1 MLLVAEGITF
11 GEAITNMIIGLL
23 VVFFALAFLCFVISL
38 FGIFKKRGEKA
49 AAKKA
54 AAAAKETKAPEVDVV
69 VPAEPIVVETPA
81 NDDTIIAVITAAI
94 EAATGMQPGSF
105 VVRSLRRNP
114 VRR

>member
-1 MLLVAEGITF
+1 MLVAEGITF
-11 GEAITNMIIGLL
+11 GEALTNMIIGLL
-23 VVFFALAFLCFVISL
+23 VVFIALAFLCFVISL
-38 FGIFKKRGEKA
+38 FGVFRKRSDKA

-54 AAAAKETKAPEVDVV
+54 AAAKAAKPEPAKVDVE

-81 NDDTIIAVITAAI
+81 DQNAVIAVITAAI
-94 EAATGMQPGSF
+94 EAATGVQPGSF